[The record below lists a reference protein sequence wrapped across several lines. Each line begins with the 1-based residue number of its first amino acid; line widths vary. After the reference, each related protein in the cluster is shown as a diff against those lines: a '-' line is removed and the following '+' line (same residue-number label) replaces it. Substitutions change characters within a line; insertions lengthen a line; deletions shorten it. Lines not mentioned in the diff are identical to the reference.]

1 MSALRMSRTIGFA
14 LDVDLL
20 FTRGGAITMIRH
32 IGIILSLG
40 FGACAVE
47 QAPGTRPIDMSAQA
61 HVDECKKHLAIAQEQ
76 YQRARYMARVRGY
89 VTAAHAGDR
98 EQEIARQHG
107 EAAKA
112 LDPTASSCP

>member
-1 MSALRMSRTIGFA
+1 
-14 LDVDLL
+14 
-20 FTRGGAITMIRH
+20 MIRKLW
-32 IGIILSLG
+32 ITLSLG
-40 FGACAVE
+40 VGACAVE

-61 HVDECKKHLAIAQEQ
+61 HVQECKKHLAIAQEQ
-76 YQRARYMARVRGY
+76 YQRATYMARVRGY

-107 EAAKA
+107 QAAKA